1 MSLKIVI
8 LDLFMDLFMD
18 FLGIELDLFL
28 ALEDLFKASLTLES
42 LANFPSAETLLL
54 FMELLDLLMDFLEMD
69 LLLAVAFLFLLDCAA
84 IAFFLVRAEG
94 DTFWELDLTGSG
106 SPFTMIDGM
115 RALDLNPET
124 FIFFPVDV
132 AFLDFLFLLE
142 VAIDS
147 FLKGARCILLL
158 LVLDLT
164 ILEFPSTFFGMC

>member
-1 MSLKIVI
+1 MIMELLNVFLANLPRMSLKIVI

-94 DTFWELDLTGSG
+94 DTF
-106 SPFTMIDGM
+106 
-115 RALDLNPET
+115 
-124 FIFFPVDV
+124 
-132 AFLDFLFLLE
+132 
-142 VAIDS
+142 
-147 FLKGARCILLL
+147 
-158 LVLDLT
+158 
-164 ILEFPSTFFGMC
+164 